1 MSAINSL
8 TLPIDFFTMN
18 NELHLSPSLY
28 LQQHKDNPV
37 HWKQWG
43 NSIWKEAERKDK
55 LVIVSIGY
63 SSCHWCH
70 VMEHE
75 CFEQDD
81 VADVMNAHFISI
93 KVDREERPDIDHIY
107 MTAVQLMS
115 GQGGWPLNVVC
126 LPDKRPIW
134 GATYVPRDKWMQTL
148 LQIQK
153 LYKQEPEKVRQY
165 AAELQE
171 GLQATELLPQAQ
183 DSDAKL
189 NTDWLKER
197 ESRVLQMRDR
207 EWGGYNRAPKF
218 PMPWEQIFHLMSA
231 EAFHL
236 PDMEAHMLNTLH
248 KMKDG
253 GIYDVLGGGFCRYAV
268 DGRWKVPHFEK
279 MLYDNAQL
287 LNLFSMA
294 SRRTNN
300 REFREVLYGIKRM
313 LQSDFLNANGLYASA
328 IDADSEG
335 EEGKYYTWT
344 KAELKAIARD
354 DYPILEAVYDLQEPW
369 EERYILFRLKD
380 NQSAAKNLE
389 LSVDDME
396 LALENV
402 HQKLLAERKKRVAP
416 AIDRK
421 SIAGWNGLLI
431 TGFVHAYLATGEA
444 NWKTLAEDLANSA
457 VANFKKDGQ
466 WHRINSEG
474 KVYNHAQLEDMAAL
488 SQGFLMLFSVTGNDQ
503 WFVEAEA
510 LVELAMSKF
519 SDDDSPFFFTTASDS
534 EHVIQRSRDLEDNVI
549 PSPNALMADALRLYC
564 AVSYQPELEARW
576 KAMVK
581 HAGVISRE
589 VKSGFYLWG
598 VLYLQMAADKHKAWV
613 ISGDNSA
620 SLLTDITQTFH
631 DFHTDLF
638 VLIETSNHQHGLF
651 QGRWQEKTRH
661 FVCQG
666 KHCHAP
672 VETVEEAIDLCRQ

>member
-1 MSAINSL
+1 
-8 TLPIDFFTMN
+8 MN

-43 NSIWKEAERKDK
+43 DKIWKEAERKDK

-75 CFEQDD
+75 CFEHEEA
-81 VADVMNAHFISI
+81 ADVMNAHYISI

-153 LYKQEPEKVRQY
+153 LYKQEPEKVRMY
-165 AAELQE
+165 ADELQE
-171 GLQATELLPQAQ
+171 GLQATELLPQDNEAGV
-183 DSDAKL
+183 DTS
-189 NTDWLKER
+189 WLKER

-207 EWGGYNRAPKF
+207 DWGGYNRAPKF

-231 EAFHL
+231 ETFQL
-236 PDMEAHMLNTLH
+236 PEMNMHMLTTLQ

-287 LNLFSMA
+287 LNLYGIAF
-294 SRRTNN
+294 RRTGNS
-300 REFREVLYGIKRM
+300 EFRDVLYSINQT
-313 LQSDFLNANGLYASA
+313 LQLIFLNENGLYGSA

-344 KAELKAIARD
+344 KEELKAIAGD
-354 DYPILEAVYDLQEPW
+354 DYPVLEAVYDLNEPW
-369 EERYILFRLKD
+369 EDRYILFRLKD
-380 NQSAAKNLE
+380 NETAAKE
-389 LSVDDME
+389 LDKSIHDIE
-396 LALENV
+396 STLENV
-402 HQKLLAERKKRVAP
+402 HEKLLEARNKRIAP

-431 TGFVHAYLATGEA
+431 TGFVHAYQATGDDM
-444 NWKTLAEDLANSA
+444 WKTQAEDLASNA
-457 VANFKKDGQ
+457 ITHLKKDGSWQ
-466 WHRINSEG
+466 RINSEG
-474 KVYNHAQLEDMAAL
+474 NVYNPAQLEDIAAL
-488 SQGFLMLFSVTGNDQ
+488 CQGFLSLFSVTGQ
-503 WFVEAEA
+503 EPWFVEAEV
-510 LVELAMSKF
+510 LVELALAKF
-519 SDDDSPFFFTTASDS
+519 SDDDSPFFYTTSSDS

-564 AVSYQPELEARW
+564 AVAYKPEIEDRW

-581 HAGVISRE
+581 HAGAISRE

-598 VLYLQMAADKHKAWV
+598 VLYLKMAADNHKEWV
-613 ISGDNSA
+613 ISGENSI

-638 VLIETSNHQHGLF
+638 VLTDASNHEHALF
-651 QGRWQEKTRH
+651 QGRWQKKTRH

-672 VETVEEAIDLCRQ
+672 VETVEEAMGVIRQ